1 MSEPTS
7 IMVVEDEK
15 ELASLFK
22 AFLERMGYD
31 TVTFTDPIM
40 ALEFFKQGTKEF
52 SLILT
57 DLRMPEMSGLEL
69 AAEIRK
75 FNEKIKIILITAFM
89 VEDLM
94 ISETYKL
101 AKINEIVQKPV
112 KIAALREIIDT
123 LLQH

>member
-123 LLQH
+123 VLQQ